1 MVFEDIFKLILILFK
16 KYSGNSGRLVKTES
30 GNCVDEYGY
39 DWMGNVIKHK
49 RTIKGLD
56 GKKTEYN
63 SSYSY
68 DYFGRMKTMKL
79 PDGEIVTYGYNK
91 GGQLSGVGS
100 SKGKPYVSG
109 IKYNL
114 NGQRTKIE
122 YGNGTGTSYEYDER
136 NHRLKRLETRN
147 AKSILQTIEYE
158 YDATGN
164 VTERES
170 EMLGTDGRMKRAVHE
185 YEYDSSGRLTEGS
198 GKVERMTG
206 GILRPNIVSYKS
218 KYNYDTIGNIL
229 TKTQAVNGGESYL
242 SCDDTYTYGGKQ
254 PHAVTKAGA
263 MVFTYDD
270 NGNMI
275 KRENTETK
283 NTMTLVWDDEN
294 RLIKT
299 TDSLHTTDYRY
310 DANGE
315 RIIKKSELGETQ
327 YVSANYIVRN
337 KTVISK
343 HVFAGNQRIA
353 STVSMKNN
361 CGTMTEQ
368 NTMYFHPDHL
378 GSSSYVTD
386 KKGNFFEMIE
396 YLPYGE
402 TLYDEAA
409 TVDKTEFRFTGHLK
423 DDETGF
429 YYCHARYY
437 DPKIGKF
444 LTPDDRIDGLFSS
457 AGQNMY
463 MYCHGNTIMFN
474 DPDGHDYEDAKGNTR
489 RGETGQDTPVKGGEF
504 GWKKAEPSYKGYSQT
519 QNEKRAAE
527 FNEKVKVISEQ
538 NKDNICWTSPKRES
552 RPGYPEWAYTP
563 KLENLYNNLI
573 DTGAYEIAEQ
583 IGDAYITAIYNNPMP
598 YFTRLN
604 YQLPNGVGPKSD
616 KPSARWKNNKYI
628 MKNKSRGFWY
638 IDNVHFLDNGKIH
651 WDPNNPQEGFLY
663 NSEHVIYD
671 YGRVQT
677 PEPKFIFS
685 F

>member
-1 MVFEDIFKLILILFK
+1 M
-16 KYSGNSGRLVKTES
+16 KTES

-409 TVDKTEFRFTGHLK
+409 TVDKTEFRFTSK
-423 DDETGF
+423 EQDAETGF
-429 YYCHARYY
+429 YYYGARYY
-437 DPKIGKF
+437 D
-444 LTPDDRIDGLFSS
+444 
-457 AGQNMY
+457 
-463 MYCHGNTIMFN
+463 
-474 DPDGHDYEDAKGNTR
+474 AK
-489 RGETGQDTPVKGGEF
+489 
-504 GWKKAEPSYKGYSQT
+504 
-519 QNEKRAAE
+519 
-527 FNEKVKVISEQ
+527 
-538 NKDNICWTSPKRES
+538 
-552 RPGYPEWAYTP
+552 
-563 KLENLYNNLI
+563 
-573 DTGAYEIAEQ
+573 
-583 IGDAYITAIYNNPMP
+583 
-598 YFTRLN
+598 
-604 YQLPNGVGPKSD
+604 
-616 KPSARWKNNKYI
+616 
-628 MKNKSRGFWY
+628 
-638 IDNVHFLDNGKIH
+638 
-651 WDPNNPQEGFLY
+651 
-663 NSEHVIYD
+663 
-671 YGRVQT
+671 
-677 PEPKFIFS
+677 
-685 F
+685 